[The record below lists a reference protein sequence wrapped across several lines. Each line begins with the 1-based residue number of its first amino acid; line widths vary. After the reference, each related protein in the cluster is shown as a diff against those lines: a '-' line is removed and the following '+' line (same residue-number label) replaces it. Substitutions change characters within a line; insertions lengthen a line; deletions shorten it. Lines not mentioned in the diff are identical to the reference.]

1 MELTWSSLAATKQEL
16 DNMKDLRQTL
26 HQMQEVNQ
34 KLTESMADSREEV
47 RNLTLAMKNLEMQ
60 NIQQRKWMED
70 TVRKMAREMKSLENK
85 MVDVKAANND
95 EVTFIH
101 RARSSILPTSVSR
114 QRIRIA
120 QELPKRQAVCS
131 SELPMEEVVAEPRLG
146 KTHPLR
152 GSISD
157 APSYSK

>member
-1 MELTWSSLAATKQEL
+1 
-16 DNMKDLRQTL
+16 MKDLRQTL

-85 MVDVKAANND
+85 MVEKKATRSD
-95 EVTFIH
+95 GETFIP
-101 RARSSILPTSVSR
+101 RAHTSSFSGSVSR

-120 QELPKRQAVCS
+120 RELPKRETVCL
-131 SELPMEEVVAEPRLG
+131 SELPMGVVVVEPSPR
-146 KTHPLR
+146 K
-152 GSISD
+152 
-157 APSYSK
+157 SYP

>member
-85 MVDVKAANND
+85 MVEVKATNND
-95 EVTFIH
+95 GEVYIS
-101 RARSSILPTSVSR
+101 RAHSFRYPTSGR
-114 QRIRIA
+114 QSIPIVH
-120 QELPKRQAVCS
+120 ELPKRLAVRS
-131 SELPMEEVVAEPRLG
+131 SELPKRDISEE
-146 KTHPLR
+146 PLERNQNPGR
-152 GSISD
+152 GSIS
-157 APSYSK
+157 STSSCTK